1 MEKNKGLTYEQV
13 KRASEGDCEAL
24 ETVLRVLEPELRKKA
39 VRPVQTFSDRGGW
52 QEDPELKGRMIS
64 RLLRAI
70 PRFDCSRVKRKET

>member
-1 MEKNKGLTYEQV
+1 MEKLTYEQV

-24 ETVLRVLEPELRKKA
+24 ETVLEPELRKKA
-39 VRPVQTFSDRGGW
+39 VRPVQTFSGRVVW

-64 RLLRAI
+64 RLLREI

>member
-24 ETVLRVLEPELRKKA
+24 ETVLELELRKKA
-39 VRPVQTFSDRGGW
+39 VRPVQTFSGRVVW

-64 RLLRAI
+64 RLLREI